1 MGYTIRHLKQGL
13 GMNTSATVDDSGA
26 PRWAALAGVTAA
38 LASFGVAQGLS
49 YPLFTLLM
57 QQQGLSPA
65 TIGLSAAMLPLGL
78 ILSASLVPKAVRVFG
93 ARALAVSC
101 ALLGSLCFFAIGYL
115 QDWVAWFV
123 IRFLL
128 GFIINP
134 LYILGEVWAL
144 ALAPP
149 ARRGRVMGVFNTL
162 MGAGYAAGPL
172 ALAIIGINGWPP
184 FLVGIG
190 GFAACAAVLFMVSAG
205 LPGFEGPR
213 HADEGEEKVGGVLWF
228 AALAPALLFA
238 VLVSSATQQSVYS
251 MLPVFGAGYG
261 LAAAA
266 IAAFITTLSAGNVL
280 LQIPLGLAAE
290 RFGGRTM
297 VVFCAMTTAI
307 CALLLPSTVLTP
319 FIWPLLT
326 LMGGVGYGIYTMALV
341 ELGGRFSGLALV
353 AGNAAFALMW
363 GLGGIVGPPV
373 AGTLM
378 EAVGPIGLPLVI
390 TGLTGALVGFALYRA
405 ARRGGK
411 G

>member
-1 MGYTIRHLKQGL
+1 MSVVAEDAGP
-13 GMNTSATVDDSGA
+13 

-38 LASFGVAQGLS
+38 LSMFGVAQGLS

-65 TIGLSAAMLPLGL
+65 TIGLSAAMMPLGL
-78 ILSASLVPKAVRVFG
+78 ILSASFVPKAVQVLG
-93 ARALAVSC
+93 ARALAVGC
-101 ALLGSLCFFAIGYL
+101 ALLGSVCFFAIGFL

-128 GFIINP
+128 GLIINP

-149 ARRGRVMGVFNTL
+149 ARRGRVMGVFNAL

-172 ALAIIGINGWPP
+172 ALAMTGINGWPP
-184 FLVGIG
+184 FLVGVG
-190 GFAACAAVLFMVSAG
+190 GFAACAAVLFIVSAG
-205 LPGFEGPR
+205 LPGFEAPKSQAAESDDKDR
-213 HADEGEEKVGGVLWF
+213 VGGVIWF
-228 AALAPALLFA
+228 ASLAPALLVA
-238 VLVSSATQQSVYS
+238 VTVSSATQQSAYS

-261 LAAAA
+261 LTAAAL
-266 IAAFITTLSAGNVL
+266 AALITALSAGNIL

-290 RFGGRTM
+290 RFGGRAM
-297 VVFCAMTTAI
+297 VVACALTTAI
-307 CALLLPSTVLTP
+307 CALLLPSLILTP

-326 LMGGVGYGIYTMALV
+326 VMGGVGYGIYTMALV
-341 ELGGRFSGLALV
+341 ELGGRFKGLALV

-363 GLGGIVGPPV
+363 GLGGMIGPPV
-373 AGTLM
+373 AGSLM
-378 EAVGPIGLPLVI
+378 QAVGPVGLPLVI
-390 TGLTGALVGFALYRA
+390 AGLTGALVGFALYRA
-405 ARRGGK
+405 ARRSAK

>member
-1 MGYTIRHLKQGL
+1 MLHRLEQGL

-57 QQQGLSPA
+57 QRQGLSPA
-65 TIGLSAAMLPLGL
+65 AIGLSAAMLPLGL
-78 ILSASLVPKAVRVFG
+78 ILSASLVPKAVQLLG
-93 ARALAVSC
+93 ARTLAVSC

-149 ARRGRVMGVFNTL
+149 ARRGRVMGVFNAL

-172 ALAIIGINGWPP
+172 TLTIIGIDGWPP

-190 GFAACAAVLFMVSAG
+190 GFAACSAVLFMVSAG
-205 LPGFEGPR
+205 LPGFEAPQGR
-213 HADEGEEKVGGVLWF
+213 GDEAEERVGGVIWF

-251 MLPVFGAGYG
+251 MLPVFGASYG
-261 LAAAA
+261 LAAATL
-266 IAAFITTLSAGNVL
+266 AALITTLSAGNVL

-290 RFGGRTM
+290 RFGGRSM
-297 VVFCAMTTAI
+297 VVFCALTTAI
-307 CALLLPSTVLTP
+307 CAILLPALVLTP
-319 FIWPLLT
+319 LVWPLLG

-341 ELGGRFSGLALV
+341 ELGGRFKGLALV
-353 AGNAAFALMW
+353 SGNAAFALMW
-363 GLGGIVGPPV
+363 GLGGIVGPPM
-373 AGTLM
+373 AGALM
-378 EAVGPIGLPLVI
+378 QAAGPIGLPVVI
-390 TGLTGALVGFALYRA
+390 AGLTGALVGFALYRTT
-405 ARRGGK
+405 RRGAK